1 VSVTTAAGTVL
12 SISAATPATFT
23 QAGYEASAVSSSF
36 APIGE
41 ITDMGE
47 HGREYAEVTH
57 MPIGSRGVRKFKGSF
72 NEGTKTMQLGLDSD
86 DAGQIVAKA
95 AVLSDNDYSFRV
107 VYPSGDVDY
116 FAAKVMSFRKAVTG
130 VDTIVSATIAL
141 SLTTSSTGI
150 GVVEVLAP

>member
-1 VSVTTAAGTVL
+1 MAVTTAAGTIL
-12 SISAATPATFT
+12 SISASIPATFT
-23 QAGYEASAVSSSF
+23 QAGYEASAVASSF
-36 APIGE
+36 TPIGE

-47 HGREYAEVTH
+47 HGREYAEITH

-72 NEGTKTMQLGLDSD
+72 NEGTKQMQLGLDSD
-86 DAGQIVAKA
+86 DAGQIIAKA
-95 AVLSDNDYSFRV
+95 AALSDSDYSFKV
-107 VYPSGDVDY
+107 AYPSGDVDY
-116 FAAKVMSFRKAVTG
+116 FQAKVMSFRKGVTG